1 MEKIWIL
8 VMLLLLPLKEMIKE
22 FIFCV
27 WPKMKHLFIKK
38 DWFDWKKRN
47 IIKRKSLLSA
57 ITMDKQIIT
66 FGNIEIE
73 KHKFYRFKSPIV
85 LEDMGIGS
93 ALASNKIS
101 SDEKY

>member
-1 MEKIWIL
+1 
-8 VMLLLLPLKEMIKE
+8 
-22 FIFCV
+22 
-27 WPKMKHLFIKK
+27 
-38 DWFDWKKRN
+38 
-47 IIKRKSLLSA
+47 
-57 ITMDKQIIT
+57 MDKQIIT